1 MTRIDV
7 ICPVY
12 REAAGIDAFHDRL
25 ARALSGIDGV
35 AFGILYVL
43 DPSPDASEVR
53 LRAIAARDP
62 RVRVLVMLRRFGHQ
76 AALLAGLEASRAE
89 AAITMDADGQHP
101 PEAIREFVT
110 RHRAGADVVH
120 GVRGRSAYAPWGER
134 IAARWF
140 YRLHRRI
147 TGLDLPEGAADFRLL
162 SRRAIDALA
171 AFPERALFLRSLIVH
186 LELPTAT
193 VAYRAEPRHAGRS
206 SYAAATRLALAL
218 SGTLAFS
225 KAPLRAASALGVV
238 AAGAALAFVVTQL
251 IGVVRDGTQVPG
263 WATLVALVTFLA
275 GAQLIVLGVIGE
287 YLGLIFDEVK
297 RRPRYLISHEHGA
310 GAGGES

>member
-134 IAARWF
+134 IAACRPSRQVSIRSARVSGSAKPHWA
-140 YRLHRRI
+140 RLC
-147 TGLDLPEGAADFRLL
+147 
-162 SRRAIDALA
+162 
-171 AFPERALFLRSLIVH
+171 
-186 LELPTAT
+186 
-193 VAYRAEPRHAGRS
+193 
-206 SYAAATRLALAL
+206 
-218 SGTLAFS
+218 
-225 KAPLRAASALGVV
+225 ASALTGI
-238 AAGAALAFVVTQL
+238 ATGTCAG
-251 IGVVRDGTQVPG
+251 
-263 WATLVALVTFLA
+263 LA
-275 GAQLIVLGVIGE
+275 GASDRVAVAALKPYGSRVRANA
-287 YLGLIFDEVK
+287 
-297 RRPRYLISHEHGA
+297 RRLSE
-310 GAGGES
+310 